1 MKVAQSC
8 LTLCNPM
15 NYTVHGSPG
24 QNTGMGSH
32 TLLSRGSSQ
41 PRDGTQASH
50 IAGRFFA
57 FWAIGEGRLAAYG
70 HTSWGIEKK
79 KTKKTRI
86 YKIHK
91 DVEKEK
97 NVCVCV
103 FVCVCV
109 CLCPAD
115 YTAMRVALSSLVLMG
130 LTDILT
136 WPTELATSLQQFFVF
151 LSR

>member
-1 MKVAQSC
+1 M
-8 LTLCNPM
+8 
-15 NYTVHGSPG
+15 
-24 QNTGMGSH
+24 
-32 TLLSRGSSQ
+32 
-41 PRDGTQASH
+41 
-50 IAGRFFA
+50 
-57 FWAIGEGRLAAYG
+57 AILREELK
-70 HTSWGIEKK
+70 TTTT
-79 KTKKTRI
+79 TKKNPRI

-115 YTAMRVALSSLVLMG
+115 YTAMRVALSSLVLMW

-136 WPTELATSLQQFFVF
+136 
-151 LSR
+151 